1 MAEKPLDKALDER
14 VKPLLAEAMHKF
26 LGVSVDEI
34 KSDIS
39 DKIKKSPLIDYLVDT
54 NVPFK
59 KAKKNFKKY
68 YISKMLMLH
77 FGNISEVAK
86 ILGLTR
92 EALHRAVKELK
103 IDPNEYRRELFRKE
117 YIKEIKIKD
126 ILEKTFETYKSSL
139 NPEKLEQMY
148 QNLPVLSKNI
158 VKELPDDE
166 LTLKEAERKFER
178 RFLKK
183 ALEESNNNMSKA
195 AKRMGLRFE
204 TLHRKLKKLGLK

>member
-1 MAEKPLDKALDER
+1 MAEKPIEKALDER

-26 LGVSVDEI
+26 LGISVDEI

-39 DKIKKSPLIDYLVDT
+39 DKIKKSPLIDYMIDT
-54 NVPFK
+54 SIPFK
-59 KAKKNFKKY
+59 KAKKDFKKY

-86 ILGLTR
+86 ILELTR

-103 IDPNEYRRELFRKE
+103 IDPNEYRRELFRKD

-126 ILEKTFETYKSSL
+126 ILEKTFDTYKSSL

-148 QNLPVLSKNI
+148 QNLPLLSKNI

-183 ALEESNNNMSKA
+183 ALEENKDNISKA
-195 AKRMGLRFE
+195 AKRIGLRFE

>member
-1 MAEKPLDKALDER
+1 MAEKNIEKALDER
-14 VKPLLAEAMHKF
+14 VKPLLSEAMHKF
-26 LGVSVDEI
+26 LGISVDEI
-34 KSDIS
+34 RSDIS

-54 NVPFK
+54 SIPFK
-59 KAKKNFKKY
+59 KAKKDFKKY

-103 IDPNEYRRELFRKE
+103 INPNEYRRELFRKD

-126 ILEKTFETYKSSL
+126 ILEKTFDTYKSSL

-148 QNLPVLSKNI
+148 QNLPLLSKNI

-183 ALEESNNNMSKA
+183 ALEENNDNISKA
-195 AKRMGLRFE
+195 AKRIGLRFE